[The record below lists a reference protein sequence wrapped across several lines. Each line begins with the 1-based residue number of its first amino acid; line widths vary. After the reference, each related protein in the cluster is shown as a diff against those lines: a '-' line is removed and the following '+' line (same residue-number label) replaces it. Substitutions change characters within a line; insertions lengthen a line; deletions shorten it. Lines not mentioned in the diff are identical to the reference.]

1 MLRID
6 TPEIEFFDEATNT
19 FETIKPQHLQ
29 LEHSL
34 LSASKWEARWR
45 IPFLDGKERTRDQ
58 MIDYIYCMTIN
69 HNVDKRVY
77 DVLPQEILDK
87 ISDYIETPQTAT
99 TFSSDRASEKGRGYG
114 GHHQIITTELIY
126 WEMSVNNIPFS
137 CEKWHLSRLLTLIRV
152 CGIKNSN
159 VKKKRSKDST
169 IRRNAALNKQR
180 RQKLGTSG

>member
-45 IPFLDGKERTRDQ
+45 IPFLDGKERTREQ

-77 DVLPQEILDK
+77 NVLPQEIVDK

-99 TFSSDRASEKGRGYG
+99 TFASDRMNKKGGGYG
-114 GHHQIITTELIY
+114 GRHQIITTELIY
-126 WEMSVNNIPFS
+126 WEMTVNNIPFS

-152 CGIKNSN
+152 CGIKNSTT
-159 VKKKRSKDST
+159 KRKRSKAS
-169 IRRNAALNKQR
+169 IARQNAALNKQR
-180 RQKLGTSG
+180 RQQLGTSG

>member
-99 TFSSDRASEKGRGYG
+99 TFSSDRASGKGHGYG
-114 GHHQIITTELIY
+114 GHHQRREDSFRPQQDTVFLR
-126 WEMSVNNIPFS
+126 EMASVQTVDFD
-137 CEKWHLSRLLTLIRV
+137 SRMRH
-152 CGIKNSN
+152 
-159 VKKKRSKDST
+159 
-169 IRRNAALNKQR
+169 
-180 RQKLGTSG
+180 